1 MYYHSAMKNKKDS
14 QKSRENTI
22 SFYSK
27 LSNKEKELFRESANL
42 ILPEK
47 KALTF
52 DDLIKFEKAKE
63 SLLPLK
69 EKYKVSLDELFTFV
83 KAQLFLPVTI
93 FKNKLTVLESS
104 VKYLKEEE
112 NLSLHKIAGILGRD
126 QRNIWHIYNKASK
139 KYPENFV
146 ISPVKLWIP
155 VSIFSD
161 TKLSAL
167 EAIVSYLKEELS
179 LIYHEIALLLKRDDR
194 TIWTVYQ
201 RANKKN
207 VKST

>member
-93 FKNKLTVLESS
+93 FKNKL
-104 VKYLKEEE
+104 
-112 NLSLHKIAGILGRD
+112 
-126 QRNIWHIYNKASK
+126 
-139 KYPENFV
+139 
-146 ISPVKLWIP
+146 
-155 VSIFSD
+155 
-161 TKLSAL
+161 
-167 EAIVSYLKEELS
+167 
-179 LIYHEIALLLKRDDR
+179 
-194 TIWTVYQ
+194 
-201 RANKKN
+201 
-207 VKST
+207 